1 MPYQFLFALSDGY
14 EDRPELFKFKLGTYD
29 YRNDNEPG
37 EVVADV
43 ARIYKHPQYGYPH
56 EFSHDISIIR
66 VIILF

>member
-1 MPYQFLFALSDGY
+1 
-14 EDRPELFKFKLGTYD
+14 
-29 YRNDNEPG
+29 
-37 EVVADV
+37 VVADV